1 MPIFEYLCRRC
12 NTIFQF
18 LIRDSSRDHD
28 PSCPRCG
35 TGGLE
40 RVMSTFSTSR
50 KGSPDVADV
59 ADDPVLAGM
68 DEDDPRSMARAI
80 RHMADEM
87 GEDLG
92 PELEEAISRLE
103 AGEDPEDIERELEG
117 SGFVGG
123 EGAPGRDPGLY
134 EP

>member
-1 MPIFEYLCRRC
+1 MPIYEYLCKRC
-12 NTIFQF
+12 NMIYQF
-18 LIRDSSRDHD
+18 LVRDLSGKLD
-28 PSCPRCG
+28 PACPRSG
-35 TGGLE
+35 ESGLE
-40 RVMSTFSTSR
+40 RVMSSFSTAR
-50 KGSPDVADV
+50 KDSGSMSDA
-59 ADDPVLAGM
+59 ADDPILAGV

-103 AGEDPEDIERELEG
+103 AGEDPEDIERELED
-117 SGFVGG
+117 SGFADAG
-123 EGAPGRDPGLY
+123 GAPGRDPGLY

>member
-1 MPIFEYLCRRC
+1 MPIFEYLCRPC

-18 LIRDSSRDHD
+18 LVRDSSRDPD
-28 PSCPRCG
+28 PACPRCG
-35 TGGLE
+35 SRGLE
-40 RVMSTFSTSR
+40 RVMSTFSTSS
-50 KGSPDVADV
+50 KGSPGTSDV

-103 AGEDPEDIERELEG
+103 AGEDPEAIERELEE
-117 SGFVGG
+117 SGFGG
-123 EGAPGRDPGLY
+123 DGSAPGRDPGLY